1 MGKVASKE
9 ELTAE
14 AGTKVGIHMTV
25 SMNLGKKVIHLTE
38 VTASIQSIEEIRM
51 DLTVA
56 KDIRVMYPMVS
67 IFLMVSEFQMLVT
80 HYIQNQMGVVMFPIP
95 GEVNIYLDRRVKA
108 VSMFQER
115 LVSLYRDWISIT
127 NPEIGIMTE

>member
-95 GEVNIYLDRRVKA
+95 EEVNIYLDRRVKA